1 LTAGEILA
9 AIEALPMRDLDDILE
24 PGPLLVLA
32 PHPDDESIGCG
43 GLIALAT
50 ARGRDVHVAILTDG
64 IGSHPESPSTPPA
77 RLRAIREA
85 EARDA
90 VALLGVRP
98 ECLGFLGQPD
108 ARAAHDGTAFD
119 GVASAIG
126 DLVRQHRIATIL
138 TTWRHDPHCDHQA
151 AAKLGDAVAGQ
162 TGITHVAFPVWGWTL
177 PRDQILADGPPRGAR
192 LDISAVLP
200 AKRRAIAAHV
210 SQTTA
215 LISDSPYGFQLPAA
229 FLALFD
235 RPWEAF
241 IAP

>member
-1 LTAGEILA
+1 MTAGEILA
-9 AIEALPMRDLDDILE
+9 AIEALPIRDLDDILA
-24 PGPLLVLA
+24 PGPLMVLA

-50 ARGRDVHVAILTDG
+50 ARGRDVHVVVLTDG
-64 IGSHPESPSTPPA
+64 TGSHPDSPSTPPA

-85 EARDA
+85 EAREA

-98 ECLGFLGQPD
+98 ECLTFLGQPD
-108 ARAAHDGTAFD
+108 ARAPHEGAAFD
-119 GVASAIG
+119 AVASAVG
-126 DLVRQHRIATIL
+126 DLVRRHRIATIL
-138 TTWRHDPHCDHQA
+138 TTWRHDPHCDHEA
-151 AAKLGDAVAGQ
+151 AAKLADAVSRES
-162 TGITHVAFPVWGWTL
+162 GIAHVAFPVWGWTL
-177 PRDQILADGPPRGAR
+177 PRDQPLTEPAPRGAR
-192 LDISAVLP
+192 LDISTVLP
-200 AKRRAIAAHV
+200 AKRRAITAHL
-210 SQTTA
+210 SQTTP

>member
-1 LTAGEILA
+1 MTAGEILA
-9 AIEALPMRDLDDILE
+9 AIEALPIRDLDGILA
-24 PGPLLVLA
+24 PGPLMVLA

-50 ARGRDVHVAILTDG
+50 DRGREVHVLVLTDG
-64 IGSHPESPSTPPA
+64 TGSHPKSPSTPHA
-77 RLRAIREA
+77 RLRAMREA

-90 VALLGVRP
+90 VALLGVTP
-98 ECLGFLGQPD
+98 ERLRFLGQPD
-108 ARAAHDGTAFD
+108 ARAPHDGAAFD
-119 GVASAIG
+119 VMAATIG
-126 DLVRQHRIATIL
+126 GLVRQHHIATIL
-138 TTWRHDPHCDHQA
+138 TTWRHDPHCDHEA
-151 AAKLGDAVAGQ
+151 AAKLADAVARG

-177 PRDQILADGPPRGAR
+177 PAHQLLAEPPPHGAR

-200 AKRRAIAAHV
+200 TKRRAIAAHV

-215 LISDSPYGFQLPAA
+215 LISDSPYGFQLPAK